1 VTQHVESSPPLPVSD
16 TDAHLPAPEQEAV
29 YDLMRQRLYELFGP
43 GGSFR
48 VTLGRATP
56 GEAVFASTV
65 ADTVAW
71 DIASALGAQKAT
83 PARHET
89 PRDPQAEHEELWSQ
103 IESELLIRRT
113 GPNGFMGDLQA
124 QPAPV
129 LEEPLA
135 PVREA
140 DEAAPLSQAA
150 RLSAARAA

>member
-1 VTQHVESSPPLPVSD
+1 VTESSHSNEAFPE
-16 TDAHLPAPEQEAV
+16 PEQEVV
-29 YDLMRQRLYELFGP
+29 YDLMRQRLFELFGP

-89 PRDPQAEHEELWSQ
+89 PRDPQSEHEELWSQ

-129 LEEPLA
+129 LEESHA
-135 PVREA
+135 PERES
-140 DEAAPLSQAA
+140 DETSHVSQAA
-150 RLSAARAA
+150 RLSAVRAA